1 MKITLDSEIFLSFLF
16 LIPPWKRNRVE
27 CVCLCVRLHFKVLLC
42 LHTWACEFFLC
53 GGDAPHPPTSRSSAA
68 WTPSDWPLTFL
79 QCCSVAAQ
87 ECLNVKTTPPA
98 VLFPSS
104 CVSCVIEYCYRAEHS
119 WTLDSYYTSVLGY
132 GTGSRSVM
140 TCSWVKLGG
149 QASRRGRQ
157 KNAYFLLKRGTDFSL
172 DHNSS
177 VTERG

>member
-1 MKITLDSEIFLSFLF
+1 MLAHVSM
-16 LIPPWKRNRVE
+16 WV
-27 CVCLCVRLHFKVLLC
+27 
-42 LHTWACEFFLC
+42 FFC
-53 GGDAPHPPTSRSSAA
+53 GGDTPPPPTSRSSAA

-119 WTLDSYYTSVLGY
+119 WTLDSYYTSVVGY

-157 KNAYFLLKRGTDFSL
+157 KNAYFLLKTKEEQTFHWITTLQWQRG
-172 DHNSS
+172 
-177 VTERG
+177 VRK